1 MSTQADGEDPD
12 WNNEN
17 APSNV
22 SGGIEVI
29 LRNVL
34 PTEGIVLNV
43 WLEKD
48 GQAAG
53 DTRQVQLEKSA
64 KGRSEI
70 FEGLDE
76 GTYSLK
82 ITGSYNP
89 YLLNI
94 TDDKFYDSRH
104 VKRQYLS
111 EYFDFSE
118 D

>member
-1 MSTQADGEDPD
+1 MSTQADGEGPD

-82 ITGSYNP
+82 ITGP
-89 YLLNI
+89 GFI
-94 TDDKFYDSRH
+94 
-104 VKRQYLS
+104 QYKQDIEVVRGSVQSLS
-111 EYFDFSE
+111 LIHI
-118 D
+118 